1 MMLNRTRYFRTHR
14 FRKSLLVLLIL
25 LFSVAVVAQS
35 RTRSKKIKFN
45 ASNPALRNWSVQG
58 TIGFGSYY
66 GDLSIYDSEPF
77 SKFAEESKFSMGVVV
92 SNKFLPFMG
101 VQARL
106 LWGRYQ
112 ASSTVFNRKLDGN
125 AYVGGVNL
133 MVDII
138 NLFSIP
144 EEVFPEIYIYGVA
157 GLGLMKMRPTI
168 SNLYSGEVIQGTHY
182 QDKAEITPYYGI
194 GFNKSL
200 NKQWDLTIESILYN
214 VNSDK
219 LDGLYDDLSKDYL
232 LYTSVGFK
240 YNIKSLSKSS
250 RNKYA
255 RSRAPIRR

>member
-1 MMLNRTRYFRTHR
+1 
-14 FRKSLLVLLIL
+14 
-25 LFSVAVVAQS
+25 
-35 RTRSKKIKFN
+35 
-45 ASNPALRNWSVQG
+45 
-58 TIGFGSYY
+58 
-66 GDLSIYDSEPF
+66 
-77 SKFAEESKFSMGVVV
+77 
-92 SNKFLPFMG
+92 
-101 VQARL
+101 
-106 LWGRYQ
+106 
-112 ASSTVFNRKLDGN
+112 
-125 AYVGGVNL
+125 
-133 MVDII
+133 
-138 NLFSIP
+138 
-144 EEVFPEIYIYGVA
+144 
-157 GLGLMKMRPTI
+157 MKMRPTI